1 MEQTTPETVTIGKQI
16 WMIRNLN
23 VTTFRNGDPIFQA
36 KNDIEWLEAS
46 KAKKPA
52 CCFQDFHPANEARY
66 GRLYNWYAVGD
77 PRGISPEGWHVPND
91 REWLELI
98 DFCGEQLAGR
108 KLKSTQGW
116 QNRNNGTNES
126 GFTGLPGGGCTY
138 GGGFIFQHQYGF
150 WWGSTVDKYG
160 APSTLVLFD
169 MSPSV
174 GRYNYDQS
182 LGQSVRCLKDAV

>member
-1 MEQTTPETVTIGKQI
+1 MHQTTPESVTIGKQV
-16 WMIRNLN
+16 WMTRNLN

-46 KAKKPA
+46 KAEKPA

-66 GRLYNWYAVGD
+66 GRLYKWYAVGD
-77 PRGISPEGWHVPND
+77 PRGISPEGFHVPSD
-91 REWLELI
+91 REWLELV
-98 DFCGEQLAGR
+98 DFCGEQGAGR

-150 WWGSTVDKYG
+150 WWGSTVDRRG
-160 APSTLVLFD
+160 SASTFVLFD

-174 GRYNYDQS
+174 GRYNYDKS
-182 LGQSVRCLKDAV
+182 LGQSVRCLRD

>member
-116 QNRNNGTNES
+116 MHLWGRFYLPASIWFLVGLNGR
-126 GFTGLPGGGCTY
+126 
-138 GGGFIFQHQYGF
+138 Q
-150 WWGSTVDKYG
+150 
-160 APSTLVLFD
+160 
-169 MSPSV
+169 
-174 GRYNYDQS
+174 
-182 LGQSVRCLKDAV
+182 VRCTVNPCTF